1 AQDKAK
7 GHRGREVDLT
17 LVSLLMRHTPVGG
30 MKLTLETYG
39 DPDAILARKR
49 EAIEKLTAWYRQQ
62 VEALAGAS
70 AAG

>member
-1 AQDKAK
+1 
-7 GHRGREVDLT
+7 
-17 LVSLLMRHTPVGG
+17 

-62 VEALAGAS
+62 VEALATGS